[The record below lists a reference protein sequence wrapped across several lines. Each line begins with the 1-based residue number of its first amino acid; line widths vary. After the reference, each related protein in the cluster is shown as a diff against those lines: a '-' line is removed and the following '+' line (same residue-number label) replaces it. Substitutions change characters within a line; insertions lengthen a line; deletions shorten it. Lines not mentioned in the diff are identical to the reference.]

1 MLLSKSRKEERVDQ
15 RNLVLMENVQ
25 KGVKFASQK
34 PMNDPVKIND
44 DIQNF
49 IESKQNSSAIASNP
63 VGLTNHS
70 SDWLLL

>member
-1 MLLSKSRKEERVDQ
+1 
-15 RNLVLMENVQ
+15 MENVQ

-70 SDWLLL
+70 SD